1 MGNCQ
6 PLMNAKPGQISYL
19 VPMRPNLWKVF
30 VESVRSSANASIL
43 SLEKIE
49 DIISDLSL
57 DTAKAREILTDYFRI
72 LDEKGEGQVNYQTY
86 LISIST
92 LLDGS
97 FHNRLDR
104 CMQLEDREG
113 LGHVSAS
120 QFHYVLSTMNQ
131 VLVTFNDL
139 FLPAPAISDI
149 VDSIMCSIQTD
160 NFNYKINLSLVTD
173 HPVLIRLSMDLTLS
187 SLH

>member
-57 DTAKAREILTDYFRI
+57 DTAKGSLKSCFNCILS
-72 LDEKGEGQVNYQTY
+72 KGN
-86 LISIST
+86 S
-92 LLDGS
+92 D
-97 FHNRLDR
+97 RLFSNSWR
-104 CMQLEDREG
+104 KRRRSSQL
-113 LGHVSAS
+113 S
-120 QFHYVLSTMNQ
+120 N
-131 VLVTFNDL
+131 
-139 FLPAPAISDI
+139 ISDI
-149 VDSIMCSIQTD
+149 HIHSPWWFISQSTWSVHATGGQRRIGSCVCKPIPLCA
-160 NFNYKINLSLVTD
+160 INNESSACYLQWSVPASSS
-173 HPVLIRLSMDLTLS
+173 HFWYRRL
-187 SLH
+187 HHVQYPNR